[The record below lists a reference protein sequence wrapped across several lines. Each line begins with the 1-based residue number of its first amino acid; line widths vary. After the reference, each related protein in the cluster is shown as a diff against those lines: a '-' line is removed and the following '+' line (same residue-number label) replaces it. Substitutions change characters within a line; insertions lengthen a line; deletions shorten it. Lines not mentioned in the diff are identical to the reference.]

1 MKRKILLILL
11 TACSLHT
18 AYSQKVKYKDLIV
31 LLEAKQ
37 FEKAEPFLRRYLK
50 ENPDN
55 ASAILYMGMTLQE
68 KAANND
74 VLKNT
79 EILISN
85 CDSAILFYDK
95 AYNAITEKEL
105 KKNDE
110 YYQSYSRRDMRTGEF
125 VIKLSDVRLDLELRV
140 KNLKERK
147 EKVRELKKYFVE
159 SEKLYGRAN
168 AAYKDIQTSY
178 ETESAFYLRSDE
190 KLVAK
195 LQSLASVFDSAL
207 VKFEAYRGVLKQ
219 INKPGYNQQINL
231 QEVVDMKKDG
241 ATPADFMVDDLRVWD
256 YKRWTK
262 ATIDAIQNVINPL
275 RDRLISYDIA
285 LNKLHDK
292 IKKDSVSVA
301 TELAQFEDGLLY
313 GQLRKY
319 DANPLPIDVFQMKKV
334 EMAYVSTT
342 IEHKPFRD
350 TSNVKLRLTYLTK
363 ELADLQLLDS
373 VTSQL
378 YRRDLAKDA
387 INYQQFI
394 TKAFGT
400 QQVLS
405 SYISST
411 LDFAKREKLRKQFAW
426 ERTMQATKWM
436 LSGKDSIPLFLDQT
450 TKELNFKPLSII
462 DEKLTVGIHYQD
474 SIAKGYLYAITPTR
488 IADAGAGFDIDP
500 VIYSKRNLPIT
511 KSIST
516 VDATSTNYF
525 AVIYSESK
533 VEEKFPATLVK
544 ITRGSGLAW
553 STVLKLDMMPSELTF
568 NASNGELS
576 VKITNGTESK
586 IIAID
591 KDGKQL
597 Q

>member
-1 MKRKILLILL
+1 MKRKILFILL

-85 CDSAILFYDK
+85 CDSAVIFYDK

-110 YYQSYSRRDMRTGEF
+110 YYQAYSRRDLRTGEF
-125 VIKLSDVRLDLELRV
+125 VIKLSDVRLDLETRV

-147 EKVRELKKYFVE
+147 EKVRELKKNFVE
-159 SEKLYGRAN
+159 SEKLYARAGN
-168 AAYKDIQTSY
+168 VFKEIQASY
-178 ETESAFYLRSDE
+178 ESESAFYLRSDE
-190 KLVAK
+190 QLVAK
-195 LQSLASVFDSAL
+195 LQRLTAVFDSAL
-207 VKFEAYRGVLKQ
+207 LKFDAYKSVLKQ
-219 INKPGYNQQINL
+219 IAKPGYNQQINL
-231 QEVVDMKKDG
+231 QEIADMKKDG
-241 ATPADFMVDDLRVWD
+241 TTPADFMLDDLRLWD
-256 YKRWTK
+256 YKRWSK
-262 ATIDAIQNVINPL
+262 SSVDAIQNVINPL
-275 RDRLISYDIA
+275 RDRLISFDIA
-285 LNKLHDK
+285 LNRLHDK
-292 IKKDSVSVA
+292 IKKDSVSVL

-319 DANPLPIDVFQMKKV
+319 DPNPLPIHVFEMKKS
-334 EMAYVSTT
+334 EMMYVSNS
-342 IEHKPFRD
+342 IAHKAFRD
-350 TSNVKLRLTYLTK
+350 TSNVKLRLSYLSK
-363 ELADLQLLDS
+363 ELANIQVLDS
-373 VTSQL
+373 VTTQL
-378 YRRDLAKDA
+378 YRRDLAKEA
-387 INYQQFI
+387 VNYQQFI

-400 QQVLS
+400 QQVLA

-411 LDFAKREKLRKQFAW
+411 LDFAKREKLRKQVAW
-426 ERTMQATKWM
+426 ERTMQATKWII
-436 LSGKDSIPLFLDQT
+436 SGKDSIPLFFDQT
-450 TKELNFKPLSII
+450 TKELNFKPLTVLE
-462 DEKLTVGIHYQD
+462 EKMTVGIHYLD

-488 IADAGAGFDIDP
+488 IADTGALFDLDP

-511 KSIST
+511 KSIGT
-516 VDATSTNYF
+516 ADATGNTFY
-525 AVIYSESK
+525 AAIYSESK
-533 VEEKFPATLVK
+533 VEEKFPVTIARIAHGTGLV
-544 ITRGSGLAW
+544 W
-553 STVLKLDMMPSELTF
+553 STVLKLDMVPTELSF
-568 NASNGELS
+568 NATNGEIS
-576 VKITNGTESK
+576 VKITNGSESK
-586 IIAID
+586 IIALD